1 MTLKDIPTYITYKS
15 ISTSHKLCSGLCQI
29 VLVFRSLLGVHVHI
43 YTQST
48 SIYIKYNPDM
58 NLMCK
63 LISINFTFFFCC
75 HLNSGTIKCQKRGWG
90 LMLIYSVLRS
100 WQCFMFTP
108 PSPFPHP
115 QNTMWN
121 LGSMHALINAVCWRA
136 LFRQCVNVYKWS
148 PEHNSISRQKCQ
160 HIYPTYIGIKPGIS
174 HIFVA

>member
-1 MTLKDIPTYITYKS
+1 
-15 ISTSHKLCSGLCQI
+15 
-29 VLVFRSLLGVHVHI
+29 
-43 YTQST
+43 
-48 SIYIKYNPDM
+48 M

-63 LISINFTFFFCC
+63 LISINFTFFFFFNFF
-75 HLNSGTIKCQKRGWG
+75 LLLSFKQWYNKMSKKR
-90 LMLIYSVLRS
+90 LRVDANIFS
-100 WQCFMFTP
+100 IAKLAMFYVKP
-108 PSPFPHP
+108 PPPPFPHP

>member
-15 ISTSHKLCSGLCQI
+15 ISTSHKLCSGLCKI

-63 LISINFTFFFCC
+63 LISINFTFFLLSFKQWY
-75 HLNSGTIKCQKRGWG
+75 NKMSKKR
-90 LMLIYSVLRS
+90 LRVDANIFS
-100 WQCFMFTP
+100 IAKLAMFYVYP

-121 LGSMHALINAVCWRA
+121 LGSMHALMLSAGEHYSDSVWMCINGLLNITVYPGRN
-136 LFRQCVNVYKWS
+136 VN
-148 PEHNSISRQKCQ
+148 ISTLL
-160 HIYPTYIGIKPGIS
+160 I
-174 HIFVA
+174 